1 MVEFRIVFS
10 LAQAEQAGRS
20 RAWVRH
26 AVRQGKLVRLR
37 SGVYCDASFWHR
49 SEGLPVVRHALEA
62 RAALIAV
69 GRRGWAS
76 HYSAATLLELPVPFG
91 QPDRV
96 TISRAD
102 RSAGRR
108 SHPNLRLLTSR
119 IDSLD
124 TTTEWGVPVLRAAR
138 TSLDVARV
146 FGFPAALVL
155 ADAALA
161 TGKADR
167 AEFQRIA
174 ATMRRWSG
182 VGDVDLVASH
192 ASGLRESPIESR
204 SFAAFV
210 DCGLPLPQCNLWVLG
225 DRYSRGGV
233 RADFVWDTYRLVG
246 EADGRVKYVDPRRPS
261 ETVLVEE
268 KDRQTRLEE
277 HGFVVVRWSGAEIEH
292 RPEVVIDRIV
302 RQSRIANS
310 VYGVPLL
317 LPGARVPDIGLGA
330 GRGTPRDRTRHV

>member
-20 RAWVRH
+20 RAWVRY
-26 AVRQGKLVRLR
+26 AVRQGRLVRLR
-37 SGVYCDASFWHR
+37 PGIYCDASFWRR
-49 SEGLPVVRHALEA
+49 SEGLPAVRHALEA

-76 HYSAATLLELPVPFG
+76 HYSAAMLLELPVPFG

-108 SHPNLRLLTSR
+108 SYPNLRLLTSS
-119 IDSLD
+119 IDTQD
-124 TTTEWGVPVLRAAR
+124 RTTEWGVPVLRAAR
-138 TSLDVARV
+138 TSLDVARA
-146 FGFPAALVL
+146 FGFPAGLVL

-161 TGKADR
+161 TSKADP

-174 ATMRRWSG
+174 ATMRRWSRA
-182 VGDVDLVASH
+182 GDVDLVASH
-192 ASGLRESPIESR
+192 ASGRRESPIESR

-210 DCGLPLPQCNLWVLG
+210 TFGLPLPRCNPWVLG
-225 DRYSRGGV
+225 DQYSRGGV

-246 EADGRVKYVDPRRPS
+246 EADGRVKYVDPRRPRD
-261 ETVLVEE
+261 TVLVEE
-268 KDRQTRLEE
+268 KERQTRLEE

-292 RPEVVIDRIV
+292 RPDVVIDRIV
-302 RQSRIANS
+302 RQSRIASS
-310 VYGVPLL
+310 VYGVPVL
-317 LPGARVPDIGLGA
+317 LPRGPGA
-330 GRGTPRDRTRHV
+330 